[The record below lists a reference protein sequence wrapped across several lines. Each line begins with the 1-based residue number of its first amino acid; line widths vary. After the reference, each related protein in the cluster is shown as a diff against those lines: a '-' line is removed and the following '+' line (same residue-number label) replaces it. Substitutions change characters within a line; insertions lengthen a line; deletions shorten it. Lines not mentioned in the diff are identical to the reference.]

1 MKALTETFISF
12 IDLIEAEGRLL
23 KQKILQV
30 VSSIGLM
37 MVALLFVILAFG
49 FLLASIYQFLLLYW
63 PLPLVLFA
71 MSLICLA
78 ITGGLIWITQRIN
91 HKQ

>member
-1 MKALTETFISF
+1 MKALTDTFISF
-12 IDLIEAEGRLL
+12 VDLLEAEGRLL
-23 KQKILQV
+23 KQKILQI
-30 VSSIGLM
+30 VSSIGLIL
-37 MVALLFVILAFG
+37 VALVFVILAFV

-63 PLPLVLFA
+63 PLPLVLLT

-78 ITGGLIWITQRIN
+78 ITGGLIWLMQRIN